1 MSVTC
6 DTINDPAI
14 ISTTAIKKF
23 IRPRSSR
30 AYPRTI
36 SKTQSQKYAA
46 SEITLNKLSQI
57 GRNSAMINNLA
68 FDEK

>member
-1 MSVTC
+1 MSNKLHTC

-14 ISTTAIKKF
+14 MSTTAIKKL
-23 IRPRSSR
+23 ILPIDRR

-36 SKTQSQKYAA
+36 SNTQSQKYAA

-57 GRNSAMINNLA
+57 GRNSAMIIN
-68 FDEK
+68 